1 MSVCTSHRGRRWFAL
16 AIVGMAACGGGSG
29 SQSKPDARP
38 AAFRDADI
46 YDIPIAPPL
55 PDCPASCDDQN
66 PCTKDSCDPE
76 THLCI
81 NDPATDGTSCV
92 AGDLCTLEAACKSGV
107 CVGTKARDCTVPS
120 DQCHESG
127 YCLPTTGLC
136 TYPNSA
142 DHKACDDGNLC
153 TTGDQCVSGVCQ
165 AAPIQCGAGLTC
177 DPKTGQCPGFPTATW
192 GMIFDPSASIAGA
205 IDATFSDLTVSAKGS
220 LYFTAGFANTLDLG
234 AGPMS
239 TTSTASL
246 SPASFD
252 YNVVIARLDLATG
265 RALWSKSFGDKAKQV
280 GSSIAANAN
289 DVVLV
294 SGVYSGKIDF
304 GPVQGVDAGTLAL
317 SNTSSYPKAFLV
329 AVDGASGKVLW
340 ALSSE
345 ISGDN
350 TPPSLRTRV
359 AVDPSDNNFLV
370 CASPT
375 ALASGLGGTKAG
387 GKGDALLAKLSAQS
401 GQILWGG
408 QFGGTADES
417 CDAIGA
423 DGKGKVY
430 ITGHLAK
437 NGSLNFDSANPLTG
451 PTGASQQAVYVAQ
464 FDGTTGVRLWG
475 NVFRPQGST
484 SGKIKATSLVADG
497 KNVWI
502 GGSFTFTAVFGDR
515 SPLISSLSSGGLDA
529 GTSPAQ
535 TSSAFV
541 AALDASGTPAWAR
554 NWGSTAEVSAL
565 ALNTSGTLFL
575 GGFYL
580 SGMDTFESGKLINS
594 GGSNV
599 PFVAKLT
606 GSSGVAQTARGY
618 ASSSS
623 SSSAFQTFAV
633 DTSSGG
639 TSADVPFAL
648 GVLGDVGAGIDL
660 GSPVG
665 QLPPLGSMVDGGAFS
680 SASTLFLVK
689 FNP

>member
-1 MSVCTSHRGRRWFAL
+1 
-16 AIVGMAACGGGSG
+16 
-29 SQSKPDARP
+29 
-38 AAFRDADI
+38 
-46 YDIPIAPPL
+46 
-55 PDCPASCDDQN
+55 
-66 PCTKDSCDPE
+66 
-76 THLCI
+76 
-81 NDPATDGTSCV
+81 
-92 AGDLCTLEAACKSGV
+92 
-107 CVGTKARDCTVPS
+107 
-120 DQCHESG
+120 
-127 YCLPTTGLC
+127 
-136 TYPNSA
+136 
-142 DHKACDDGNLC
+142 
-153 TTGDQCVSGVCQ
+153 
-165 AAPIQCGAGLTC
+165 
-177 DPKTGQCPGFPTATW
+177 
-192 GMIFDPSASIAGA
+192 MIFDPSASIAGA
-205 IDATFSDLTVSAKGS
+205 IDPTFSDLTVSAKGS

-234 AGPMS
+234 AGPMA

-252 YNVVIARLDLATG
+252 YNLVIARLDPATG

-289 DVVLV
+289 GIVLV
-294 SGVYSGKIDF
+294 SGIFSGKIDF
-304 GPVQGVDAGTLAL
+304 GPVQGVDAGTLAF

-329 AVDGASGKVLW
+329 AVDGDSGRVQW
-340 ALSSE
+340 ALSSD

-350 TPPSLRTRV
+350 TQPSLRTRV
-359 AVDPSDNNFLV
+359 TVDPYDNNFVV

-375 ALASGLGGTKAG
+375 ALASGFGGTHAG
-387 GKGDALLAKLSAQS
+387 GKGDALIAKLSAES
-401 GQILWGG
+401 GQILWGR

-437 NGSLNFDSANPLTG
+437 GGSLDFDSANPLAG

-464 FDGTTGVRLWG
+464 LDGATGSRLWG

-484 SGKIKATSLVADG
+484 SGKIKATSLVADS

-515 SPLISSLSSGGLDA
+515 PPLISSLRSGGLDA
-529 GTSPAQ
+529 GSSPAQ

-541 AALDASGTPAWAR
+541 AALDGSGTTAWAR
-554 NWGSTAEVSAL
+554 NWGSTSEVSAL

-580 SGMDTFESGKLINS
+580 SGMNSFESGPLIDS
-594 GGSNV
+594 AGSNV

-623 SSSAFQTFAV
+623 SSSGFQTFAV
-633 DTSSGG
+633 DTSNGG
-639 TSADVPFAL
+639 GSADVPFAL
-648 GVLGDVGAGIDL
+648 GVLGDIGAGIDL

-665 QLPPLGSMVDGGAFS
+665 LLPALGSMVDGGAFS
-680 SASTLFLVK
+680 SAATLFLVK